1 MSGPFAAQLP
11 NATGVGAGTSRI
23 RVWLKSAAYTQ
34 RLLLG
39 EAANPWASGAH
50 YLAYFSQAH
59 ALLKPDVAVLEVGDL
74 YDAWA
79 AAHGNWIESIGAKR
93 RKPASALRKLIEPDA
108 PRQVLAEVVEAVL
121 AHLRGQTPL
130 VLAMPSP
137 RCWITQANRLS
148 GSTEFDVLTGDDIE
162 DGAMYVADL
171 LRAVSAH
178 PLSGLLLQE
187 ARDASGFAADDLPRY
202 QSIINVIG
210 HYRWSAALRL
220 PAGACVSDALLSNF
234 DAVIADAPD
243 VVGSAATACGRDI
256 TAVFAASATAAA
268 AQPLPVLADRQF
280 YFAELAPG
288 LRPESVLDTMK
299 LLRGQ

>member
-1 MSGPFAAQLP
+1 MSGPFAERLP
-11 NATGVGAGTSRI
+11 NAQGAGTLRI
-23 RVWLKSAAYTQ
+23 WLKSAAYTQ

-39 EAANPWASGAH
+39 EAASPWASGAH

-79 AAHGNWIESIGAKR
+79 AAHGDWVESIGAKR
-93 RKPASALRKLIEPDA
+93 RKPASALRRLIEPDA
-108 PRQVLAEVVEAVL
+108 PRQLLAEVVEAVL

-137 RCWITQANRLS
+137 RRWIHHANRVS
-148 GSTEFDVLTGDDIE
+148 GSTEFTEVTGDDVE
-162 DGAMYVADL
+162 DGAMYIADL

-178 PLSGLLLQE
+178 PLSGVLLEE
-187 ARDASGFAADDLPRY
+187 AQSAADFVADDLPRY

-220 PAGACVSDALLSNF
+220 PAAASVTGDALAGF
-234 DAVIADAPD
+234 DAVIAAAPD
-243 VVGSAATACGRDI
+243 VLGATATACGRDI
-256 TAVFAASATAAA
+256 TALFVDRAPAALA
-268 AQPLPVLADRQF
+268 PPVLVGRQF

-288 LRPESVLDTMK
+288 LRPESVLDTLK